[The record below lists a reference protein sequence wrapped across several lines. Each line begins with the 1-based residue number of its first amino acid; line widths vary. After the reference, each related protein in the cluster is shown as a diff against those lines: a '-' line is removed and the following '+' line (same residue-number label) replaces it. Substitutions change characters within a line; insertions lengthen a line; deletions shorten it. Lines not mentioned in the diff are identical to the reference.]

1 MTTETPKLVD
11 VEDGEDVKVTQRM
24 AVDAMERYG
33 KAHKAEKTAKNEKA
47 SISKAILKPY
57 LAANPEETLYD
68 GESGLEASL
77 TPHSAPRWLSEQVS
91 DELLR
96 WAFGKDVVKFSA
108 TKLDEL
114 AKKFPDSEA
123 IKSLQALVRPGGEGE
138 PRLSVSK
145 RDVE

>member
-1 MTTETPKLVD
+1 MVVELTD

-24 AVDAMERYG
+24 AVDALMAYEHASQMI
-33 KAHKAEKTAKNEKA
+33 KKMTNEKA

-57 LAANPEETLYD
+57 LAANPGETLYD

-77 TPHSAPRWLSEQVS
+77 TPHSAPRWLSEKIT

-96 WAFGKDVVKFSA
+96 WAFEQDVVKFSA

-114 AKKFPDSEA
+114 AKKFPDGQA
-123 IKSLQALVRPGGEGE
+123 IKAVQALVNPGGTGE

-145 RDVE
+145 REGSE